1 MTSDSATAAQ
11 ARTTGQQVA
20 RLIAAQFP
28 EWARLPVT
36 PVATHGTDHLLFRV
50 GDDLVARMPRIEWAI
65 EQAEL
70 DHRWLPVLAPHL
82 PVAIPAPLA
91 LGQPGEGYPWSW
103 TIAPWLPGDNPQPE
117 TIAWVTLAEHLA
129 GFVKALAQVDTAGGP
144 PKTRVQRGAP
154 LANRDDMTRAA
165 IAELGNRID
174 GVRVTAVWDA
184 ALTARP
190 ATASTWIHGDLDIG
204 NLLVQD
210 RRLSAVIDFGALG
223 VGDPAIEAF
232 AAWHMLRGES
242 RQAYRAALDWDED
255 TWQRGRGWVLSI
267 ELVSLPYNYDRRPHF
282 VSRSLAAIEALL
294 NED

>member
-165 IAELGNRID
+165 SWAI
-174 GVRVTAVWDA
+174 
-184 ALTARP
+184 
-190 ATASTWIHGDLDIG
+190 AST
-204 NLLVQD
+204 
-210 RRLSAVIDFGALG
+210 
-223 VGDPAIEAF
+223 
-232 AAWHMLRGES
+232 
-242 RQAYRAALDWDED
+242 AYA
-255 TWQRGRGWVLSI
+255 
-267 ELVSLPYNYDRRPHF
+267 
-282 VSRSLAAIEALL
+282 
-294 NED
+294 